1 MATVVYCRRGR
12 WLQQSTAAEGN
23 GHKSLL
29 PQRKMASAV
38 YCRRGRWP
46 QMSTAAEGDGH
57 SSLLQQQQQAGSQHY
72 GMSSMNNV
80 KAGGRK
86 KKTSIHLHVQHEESE
101 ASALRPPGSRHWF
114 SINGRNP
121 LSLTPSPS
129 SLKASVSDGFVE
141 SPKRHSQYSAKE
153 RCNNNTP
160 SSINWSAE
168 MLVFHS
174 SGLLASV
181 ELHAPLLVTAGLC

>member
-1 MATVVYCRRGR
+1 
-12 WLQQSTAAEGN
+12 
-23 GHKSLL
+23 
-29 PQRKMASAV
+29 
-38 YCRRGRWP
+38 
-46 QMSTAAEGDGH
+46 MSTAAEGDGH

-181 ELHAPLLVTAGLC
+181 ELHAPLLVTAGLVSFRHCSSQLQPNQSQLLVLSCTDVYPTADYGRYILTS

>member
-1 MATVVYCRRGR
+1 
-12 WLQQSTAAEGN
+12 
-23 GHKSLL
+23 
-29 PQRKMASAV
+29 
-38 YCRRGRWP
+38 
-46 QMSTAAEGDGH
+46 
-57 SSLLQQQQQAGSQHY
+57 
-72 GMSSMNNV
+72 MNNV

-101 ASALRPPGSRHWF
+101 ASALRPPGSGHWF

-129 SLKASVSDGFVE
+129 SLKGSVSDDFVDR
-141 SPKRHSQYSAKE
+141 SKRHSQYSAKE
-153 RCNNNTP
+153 RCNNNNNRNNTP

-168 MLVFHS
+168 MLVLHS

-181 ELHAPLLVTAGLC
+181 ELQAPLVTAGLC